1 MVRRGGRTARNA
13 GNAVVPGVRKSRVRL
28 MSPAVK
34 RDDSGEREPAWKLTA
49 DRDKLPVTGTANNH
63 TTKHW

>member
-1 MVRRGGRTARNA
+1 MRNA
-13 GNAVVPGVRKSRVRL
+13 GNAGNAGALAGVVPGVRKSRVRL
-28 MSPAVK
+28 MSPAVR

-49 DRDKLPVTGTANNH
+49 DRDKLPVTGTASNH